1 MQPARGGY
9 GRAGLFTGGGGG
21 HGPGKCGRELFRGGT
36 GGGAVSW
43 RWPFRYP
50 PCLPRANLHPESS
63 IISKCKMQMRAIKDI
78 DGAVWQKH
86 SGLSRA

>member
-1 MQPARGGY
+1 MG
-9 GRAGLFTGGGGG
+9 GLFTGGGGG
-21 HGPGKCGRELFRGGT
+21 HGPGKCGRELFTGGT